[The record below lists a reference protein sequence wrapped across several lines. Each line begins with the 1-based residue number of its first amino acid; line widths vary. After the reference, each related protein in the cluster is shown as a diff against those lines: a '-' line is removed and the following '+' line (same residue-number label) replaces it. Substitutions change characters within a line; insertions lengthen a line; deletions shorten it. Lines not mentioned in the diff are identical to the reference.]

1 MAIIK
6 NNFPILEYDNSTN
19 AIIEPDR
26 KRNIFPKNC
35 MMTFFG
41 DVLEKYLERTNA
53 EKIGEYRSE
62 MRNFPVWKI
71 KYNNLEICL
80 IQAVVASGSIS
91 MMTDFLIGGGVRN
104 LIVCGVCGVLTD
116 LPSGDI
122 ILPTSALRDEGASYH
137 YLPPAREIILNE
149 IPINAIKTTLK
160 KNNVHYYE
168 CKTWTTDGF
177 FRETMDMVNYRREE
191 GCSVVE
197 MECAAIAAVS
207 EFRNILFGQLL
218 YSGDIIIR
226 NKEYDERDWYNNL
239 SAREKLFHLSLESLH
254 ELNKII

>member
-6 NNFPILEYDNSTN
+6 NNFPILEYDDSTN

-26 KRNIFPKNC
+26 KKNIFPKNC
-35 MMTFFG
+35 MMTFFQ
-41 DVLEKYLERTNA
+41 DVLEKHLERTNA

-116 LPSGDI
+116 IPSGNI

-137 YLPPAREIILNE
+137 YLPPAREIKLNE
-149 IPINAIKTTLK
+149 IPIKAIKTTLR
-160 KNNVHYYE
+160 KNNAHYYE

-177 FRETMDMVNYRREE
+177 FRETMNMVNYRKEE

-218 YSGDIIIR
+218 YSGDIIIG
-226 NKEYDERDWYNNL
+226 NKEYDERNWYNNL
-239 SAREKLFHLSLESLH
+239 SAREKLFYLSLESLH